1 MNKTIQPLIISIMK
15 ETKKERIYE
24 APIAE
29 CLEIETEQC
38 IAVSPGGDLSGMDPN
53 DLINEFGTN

>member
-1 MNKTIQPLIISIMK
+1 MK
-15 ETKKERIYE
+15 QTKQNQVYV
-24 APIAE
+24 APVAE

-38 IAVSPGGDLSGMDPN
+38 IAVSPGGDLNGMDPN

>member
-1 MNKTIQPLIISIMK
+1 MK